1 MLNVNILDL
10 YKLGKEISQDAHYES
25 NHGHKNKQYLGELVL
40 TDVNEHPWK
49 VKVRYTKKR
58 GRYLKISSQ
67 IDSSQKMRASA
78 DGYKAYTQITPE
90 EWEIFNRLS
99 GLKDQQQ
106 LHNRARQILNKLL
119 GN

>member
-10 YKLGKEISQDAHYES
+10 YKLGKEINQDAH
-25 NHGHKNKQYLGELVL
+25 NLIHKGRKNKQYLGEVII
-40 TDVNEHPWK
+40 TDTNEHPWE

-67 IDSSQKMRASA
+67 VDSSQRMRASA
-78 DGYKAYTQITPE
+78 DGYRTYTQITPE

-99 GLKDQQQ
+99 GLQNQQKLRSQ
-106 LHNRARQILNKLL
+106 SQKILNKLL
-119 GN
+119 GY

>member
-1 MLNVNILDL
+1 MFNINITDF
-10 YKLGKEISQDAHYES
+10 YKLGKEVSQDAHKLI
-25 NHGHKNKQYLGELVL
+25 HDGQNKQYLGEVII

-67 IDSSQKMRASA
+67 VDSSQKMRASA

-99 GLKDQQQ
+99 GLQEQQKLRSQ
-106 LHNRARQILNKLL
+106 SQKILNKLL
-119 GN
+119 GY